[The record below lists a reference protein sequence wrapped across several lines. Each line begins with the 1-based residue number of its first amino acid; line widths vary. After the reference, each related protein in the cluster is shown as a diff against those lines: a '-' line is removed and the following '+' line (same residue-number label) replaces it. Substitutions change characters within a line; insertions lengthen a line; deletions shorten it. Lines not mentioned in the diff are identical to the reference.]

1 VLLLAYAHNKEVFM
15 NNKKS
20 KKQIFIKTSKGFLKN
35 IPMMVGVI
43 LLISLLKTFVSF
55 ETLSRLFI
63 GKPLADTALGALL
76 GSVLAGNS
84 INSYIIGK
92 EMLSS
97 GISLLAV
104 TSFLVAWVTVGF
116 VQIPAERKI
125 LGSRFTLIR
134 NSLSVILSILVSITT
149 VWITGGIS

>member
-1 VLLLAYAHNKEVFM
+1 M

>member
-1 VLLLAYAHNKEVFM
+1 M

-20 KKQIFIKTSKGFLKN
+20 KKQVFIKTSKGFLKN
-35 IPMMVGVI
+35 IPMMIGVI

-55 ETLSRLFI
+55 ETISTLFI
-63 GKPLADTALGALL
+63 GKPLADTALGALF

-92 EMLSS
+92 EMLAS

-116 VQIPAERKI
+116 VQIPAESKI
-125 LGSRFTLIR
+125 LGNRFTLIR
-134 NSLSVILSILVSITT
+134 NSLSVILSILVSMTT
-149 VWITGGIS
+149 VWIIGGIS